1 MSAFQRWLVW
11 STSGLTGA
19 TGLVYWWMKNR
30 MEPLDAWAAIN
41 HPLQPWMLKA
51 HILVAPLMVFAV
63 GVIAGEHIWRQYRQ
77 KVKAGRWSGLTAMWV
92 LAPLIVSGYV
102 IQVVTDVGWLEALA
116 WAHLGTGVV
125 YLAGLAAHHRV
136 FRRVSARREASVDRD
151 RRRDVLPDPPPGPAA
166 RAPMSAQWRSHSR
179 SPALR

>member
-1 MSAFQRWLVW
+1 M
-11 STSGLTGA
+11 
-19 TGLVYWWMKNR
+19 VYWWMKNR

-51 HILVAPLMVFAV
+51 HILVAPLMVF
-63 GVIAGEHIWRQYRQ
+63 
-77 KVKAGRWSGLTAMWV
+77 
-92 LAPLIVSGYV
+92 APLIVSGYV

-136 FRRVSARREASVDRD
+136 FRRVSAPSREGPNATSTSHAFTRPSRSELSVTASDT
-151 RRRDVLPDPPPGPAA
+151 
-166 RAPMSAQWRSHSR
+166 PMSPTSTAVISDT
-179 SPALR
+179 